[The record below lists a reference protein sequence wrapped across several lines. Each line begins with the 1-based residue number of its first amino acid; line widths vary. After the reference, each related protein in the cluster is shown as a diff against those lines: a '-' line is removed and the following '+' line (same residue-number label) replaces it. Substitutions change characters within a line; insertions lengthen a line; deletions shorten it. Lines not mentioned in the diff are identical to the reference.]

1 MMIEAVGGTRLRGN
15 RDGGRGLRSPVVGMR
30 GVIGRVINV
39 GRGRGERKGRQVGQF
54 ERFLFSTEGS
64 VYGMRG
70 GLFTVISILRGVC
83 YGRIVSSGR
92 GRVAHLRVTDDK
104 AGLVSLRINSL
115 SRANNLV
122 CSLFGHISQQISHSN
137 SLPVPWR
144 DPSTQCHSPSFR
156 GPRIHILLCPA
167 TPSLP
172 RNYRASTRRNCW
184 PFESTCL
191 PSLTSHF
198 SES

>member
-1 MMIEAVGGTRLRGN
+1 MGLLLDEDIWHLGGWREIGTGIWLVMMIEAVGGRGLRGDG
-15 RDGGRGLRSPVVGMR
+15 DGGRWLRPPVVGMR
-30 GVIGRVINV
+30 GVIGRVKV

-54 ERFLFSTEGS
+54 ERFLFSAEGS

-115 SRANNLV
+115 SRANPLV
-122 CSLFGHISQQISHSN
+122 WSLFASQ
-137 SLPVPWR
+137 
-144 DPSTQCHSPSFR
+144 
-156 GPRIHILLCPA
+156 
-167 TPSLP
+167 
-172 RNYRASTRRNCW
+172 
-184 PFESTCL
+184 
-191 PSLTSHF
+191 
-198 SES
+198 